1 MLDDTF
7 KINYKTLPIAVSTE
21 EEYPLHC
28 RYELRSLYDP
38 DRKTFIYDLESYDR
52 VIVMTDSAL
61 VSLKGL
67 ETLTYALRMKNE
79 NITVIRWC

>member
-1 MLDDTF
+1 MLSAA
-7 KINYKTLPIAVSTE
+7 IIRLEVRSRSVP
-21 EEYPLHC
+21 

>member
-1 MLDDTF
+1 MNCAAYM
-7 KINYKTLPIAVSTE
+7 I
-21 EEYPLHC
+21 
-28 RYELRSLYDP
+28 
-38 DRKTFIYDLESYDR
+38 DRKTFIYDLENYDR